1 MEINRSSCQIPLDSL
16 SRAFAAVNLGE
27 HVLAFRLNVLPKPLW
42 NAMRIIS
49 GKSGGIPLRTPKTVL
64 RPTTDRTRSAVF
76 SILADRVKEAR
87 VADLFA
93 GSGAYGIECLSRGAR
108 SCLFIDSEKPCI
120 TTIEQN
126 LTKAK
131 LLPNTDLR
139 QAKVDSWWTRPSGP
153 YDLIFADPP
162 YRKTPEDRDWNAEIL
177 KSEFLPPLLAAGG
190 ILILESW
197 AFAREPALPAGWTCI
212 DERKYGAAKVRF
224 LQRAQAADA

>member
-1 MEINRSSCQIPLDSL
+1 
-16 SRAFAAVNLGE
+16 
-27 HVLAFRLNVLPKPLW
+27 
-42 NAMRIIS
+42 MRIIS
-49 GKSGGIPLRTPKTVL
+49 GSSGGIPLRVPKTVL

-76 SILADRVKEAR
+76 SILANRVKEAR

-108 SCLFIDSEKPCI
+108 SCVFVDSERACI
-120 TTIEQN
+120 TAIEQN
-126 LTKAK
+126 LVKAK
-131 LLPNTDLR
+131 LTPFTELR

-177 KSEFLPPLLAAGG
+177 KGTFLQPLLAPEG
-190 ILILESW
+190 ILVLESW
-197 AFAREPALPAGWTCI
+197 AFAREPELPPGWACI

-224 LQRAQAADA
+224 FKLASTASEGRVET

>member
-1 MEINRSSCQIPLDSL
+1 
-16 SRAFAAVNLGE
+16 
-27 HVLAFRLNVLPKPLW
+27 
-42 NAMRIIS
+42 MRIIS
-49 GKSGGIPLRTPKTVL
+49 GKSGGIPLRVPKTVL

-93 GSGAYGIECLSRGAR
+93 GSGAYGIECLSRGSK
-108 SCLFIDSEKPCI
+108 SCVFVDSEKACL
-120 TTIEQN
+120 TAIEQN

-162 YRKTPEDRDWNAEIL
+162 YRKVPEDRDWNAEIL
-177 KSEFLPPLLAAGG
+177 KGTFLQPLLAPDG

-197 AFAREPALPAGWTCI
+197 AFAREPELPAGWKCI

-224 LQRAQAADA
+224 FQVGM